1 MWTEGSEIRIFYN
14 ESLVKKAERWHKKLS
29 FSMEPSNICKAPDY
43 QRFTPTKIASLG
55 IESPMLALIRTSL
68 RFMNGQAT

>member
-1 MWTEGSEIRIFYN
+1 
-14 ESLVKKAERWHKKLS
+14 
-29 FSMEPSNICKAPDY
+29 MEPSNTCKAPDY